1 MANLSTTLFGVT
13 MPSPF
18 ILASGPLSY
27 DATGLWEAY
36 RAGAG
41 GVVTKTLRL
50 EAAINPTPHM
60 VVPRSS
66 NLRATLF
73 NTEKWADLTWEHWVA
88 VELPALAG
96 HPGMLIASIGHTPAE
111 GEVIAGP
118 VAATGVVDAIE
129 CVAYTKATIV
139 DLVRRVREQ
148 APKMPILAKLTFNWG
163 DELYPAAEEV
173 LKAGADGFTAIDS
186 IGPTLQIDIETGE
199 PTIGGAGNKA
209 WMSGA
214 AIRPVAQAVVSE
226 LAVRYP
232 GVPIVGTG
240 GIIQAE
246 DAVEMTMVGASALGV
261 CTGPLLRGLEWFGRT
276 SEKLSSWLDS
286 HGYADLPSVR
296 GMALPK
302 LHAVEDTSR
311 LTFEFDPLLCTKCD
325 LCVVLCP
332 YDAREMGGGDKPKTP
347 TLTQILDEDRC
358 RYCGLCVE
366 VCKPGSLTYGNWPRE
381 PRAA

>member
-1 MANLSTTLFGVT
+1 MANLQTRLFGVE
-13 MPSPF
+13 MSSPF

-27 DATGLWEAY
+27 DANGLWEVY

-50 EAAINPTPHM
+50 EAAVNPTPHM

-73 NTEKWADLTWEHWVA
+73 NTEKWADLPWEQWVER
-88 VELPALAG
+88 ELPALAG
-96 HPGMLIASIGHTPAE
+96 HPGLLIASIGHTAAE
-111 GEVIAGP
+111 GEIIAGP

-129 CVAYTKATIV
+129 CVAYTRETIV
-139 DLVRRVREQ
+139 DLVRVVRER
-148 APKMPILAKLTFNWG
+148 APDIPILAKLTFNWG
-163 DELYPAAEEV
+163 DQLYPAAEGA
-173 LKAGADGFTAIDS
+173 LAAGATGFTAIDS

-199 PTIGGAGNKA
+199 PTIGGVGNKA

-214 AIRPVAQAVVSE
+214 AIRPVAQAVVAE
-226 LAVRYP
+226 LAVRFP

-246 DAVEMTMVGASALGV
+246 DAVEMTMVGASAMGV

-276 SEKLSSWLDS
+276 SGKLAAWLDG
-286 HGYADLPSVR
+286 HGYADLSALR
-296 GMALPK
+296 GKALPK
-302 LHAVEDTSR
+302 LHPVEDTRR
-311 LTFEFDPLLCTKCD
+311 LTFEFDPMLCTLCD

-332 YDAREMGGGDKPKTP
+332 YDAREMGGGDKPKSP
-347 TLTQILDEDRC
+347 TLIQILDEDRC

-366 VCKPGSLTYGNWPRE
+366 VCKPAALTYGNWPRR
-381 PRAA
+381 PG

>member
-1 MANLSTTLFGVT
+1 

-50 EAAINPTPHM
+50 ERAINPTPHM

-73 NTEKWADLTWEHWVA
+73 NTEKWADLPWEQWVA
-88 VELPALAG
+88 RELPAMRG
-96 HPGMLIASIGHTPAE
+96 HPGLLIASIGHTPAE
-111 GEVIAGP
+111 GAVIAGP
-118 VAATGVVDAIE
+118 VAATGIVDAIE
-129 CVAYTKATIV
+129 CVAYTKDTIV
-139 DLVRRVREQ
+139 GLVRAVRQ
-148 APKMPILAKLTFNWG
+148 QTDLPILAKLTFNWG
-163 DELYPAAEEV
+163 DDLYPAAEGA
-173 LKAGADGFTAIDS
+173 LKAGATGFTAIDS

-199 PTIGGAGNKA
+199 PTIGGVGSKA

-214 AIRPVAQAVVSE
+214 AIRPVAQAVVAE
-226 LAVRYP
+226 LAARFP
-232 GVPIVGTG
+232 GVFIVGTG
-240 GIIQAE
+240 GVIQAE

-261 CTGPLLRGLEWFGRT
+261 CTGPLLRGLEWFERT
-276 SEKLSSWLDS
+276 HKSLSAWLDG
-286 HGYADLPSVR
+286 HGYARLDDVR
-296 GMALPK
+296 GIALHH
-302 LHAVEDTSR
+302 LRAVEDTTP
-311 LTFEFDPLLCTKCD
+311 LTFAFEPLKCTKCD

-332 YDAREMGGGDKPKTP
+332 YDARLMEGEKPKSP
-347 TLTQILDEDRC
+347 DLKQILLEDRC

-366 VCKPGSLTYGNWPRE
+366 VCKPEALTYGNWPR
-381 PRAA
+381 

>member
-1 MANLSTTLFGVT
+1 MANLTTELFD
-13 MPSPF
+13 MKMSSPF

-41 GVVTKTLRL
+41 GVTTKTLRL
-50 EAAINPTPHM
+50 ERAINPTPHM

-73 NTEKWADLTWEHWVA
+73 NTEKWADLPWEQWVA
-88 VELPALAG
+88 QELPAMRG
-96 HPGMLIASIGHTPAE
+96 HPGLLIASIGHTPEE
-111 GEVIAGP
+111 GKVIAGP
-118 VAATGVVDAIE
+118 VAATGVVNAIE

-163 DELYPAAEEV
+163 DELYPAAEAA
-173 LKAGADGFTAIDS
+173 LKAGANGFTAIDS

-199 PTIGGAGNKA
+199 PTIGGVRNKA

-214 AIRPVAQAVVSE
+214 AIRPVAQAVVAE
-226 LAVRYP
+226 LATRFP

-246 DAVEMTMVGASALGV
+246 DAVEMTMVGASAMGV
-261 CTGPLLRGLEWFGRT
+261 CTAPLLRGLDWFGKT
-276 SEKLSSWLDS
+276 ADKLSAWLDA
-286 HGYADLPSVR
+286 HGYASLSDVR
-296 GMALPK
+296 GLALPR
-302 LHAVEDTSR
+302 LHPVEDTSR
-311 LTFEFDPLLCTKCD
+311 LTFDFNPMLCTKCD

-332 YDAREMGGGDKPKTP
+332 YDARQMGGGDKPKQP

-366 VCKPGSLTYGNWPRE
+366 VCKPGALTYGNWPR
-381 PRAA
+381 

>member
-1 MANLSTTLFGVT
+1 MANLRTSLFGLE
-13 MPSPF
+13 MPGPF

-60 VVPRSS
+60 VVPRSP

-73 NTEKWADLTWEHWVA
+73 NSEKWADLPWEQWVER
-88 VELPALAG
+88 ELPAMAG
-96 HPGMLIASIGHTPAE
+96 HPGLLIASIGHTPAE
-111 GEVIAGP
+111 GEAIAGP
-118 VAATGVVDAIE
+118 VAETGVVDAIE
-129 CVAYTKATIV
+129 CVAYTQATIV
-139 DLVRRVREQ
+139 DLVRRVHEQ
-148 APKMPILAKLTFNWG
+148 APKTPILAKLTFNWG
-163 DELYPAAEEV
+163 DDLYMVAEEV
-173 LKAGADGFTAIDS
+173 LKAGANGFTAIDS

-214 AIRPVAQAVVSE
+214 AIRPMAQAIVSE

-232 GVPIVGTG
+232 GVPVVGTG

-261 CTGPLLRGLEWFGRT
+261 CTGPLLRGLEWFERT
-276 SEKLSSWLDS
+276 SEKLSAWLDGHAYPDLAAIRGKVLPRLHAAEVTSWL
-286 HGYADLPSVR
+286 
-296 GMALPK
+296 
-302 LHAVEDTSR
+302 
-311 LTFEFDPLLCTKCD
+311 TFAFDPLKCTKCD

-332 YDAREMGGGDKPKTP
+332 YDARQMGGGDRPKSA

-366 VCKPGSLTYGNWPRE
+366 VCKPGSLTYGNWPR
-381 PRAA
+381 

>member
-1 MANLSTTLFGVT
+1 MADLTTTLFGVS

-18 ILASGPLSY
+18 VLASGPLSY

-41 GVVTKTLRL
+41 GVTTKTLRL
-50 EAAINPTPHM
+50 ERAINPTPHM

-73 NTEKWADLTWEHWVA
+73 NTEKWADLPWEQWVA
-88 VELPALAG
+88 QELPAMRG
-96 HPGMLIASIGHTPAE
+96 HPGLLIASIGHTAAE

-118 VAATGVVDAIE
+118 VAATGTVDAIE
-129 CVAYTKATIV
+129 CVAYTKDTIV
-139 DLVRRVREQ
+139 ELVRAVRRHTDL
-148 APKMPILAKLTFNWG
+148 PILAKLTFNWG
-163 DELYPAAEEV
+163 DELYRAA
-173 LKAGADGFTAIDS
+173 AGALAAGANGFTAIDS

-214 AIRPVAQAVVSE
+214 AIRPVAQAVVAE
-226 LAVRYP
+226 LATRFP

-261 CTGPLLRGLEWFGRT
+261 CTAALLRGLEWFGKT
-276 SEKLSSWLDS
+276 AEKLSAWLDA
-286 HGYADLPSVR
+286 HGYAGLDAVR
-296 GMALPK
+296 GLALPR
-302 LHAVEDTSR
+302 LHTVEDTGR
-311 LTFEFDPLLCTKCD
+311 LTFNFNPMLCTKCD

-332 YDAREMGGGDKPKTP
+332 YDARQMEGEKPKSP
-347 TLTQILDEDRC
+347 DLKQILYEDRC

-366 VCKPGSLTYGNWPRE
+366 VCKPGALTYGNWPR
-381 PRAA
+381 

>member
-1 MANLSTTLFGVT
+1 MANLQTTLFGVE
-13 MPSPF
+13 MPAPW

-36 RAGAG
+36 KAGAG

-73 NTEKWADLTWEHWVA
+73 NTEKWADLPWEQWVER
-88 VELPALAG
+88 ELPALAG

-111 GEVIAGP
+111 GAVIAGP
-118 VAATGVVDAIE
+118 VAATGVVNAIE

-139 DLVRRVREQ
+139 DLVKEVRQ
-148 APKMPILAKLTFNWG
+148 AAPNMPILAKLTFNWG
-163 DELYPAAEEV
+163 DELYPAAEAA
-173 LKAGADGFTAIDS
+173 LAAGATGFTAIDS

-226 LAVRYP
+226 LAVRFP

-261 CTGPLLRGLEWFGRT
+261 CTGPLLRGLEWFNRT
-276 SEKLSSWLDS
+276 SEKLSAWLDS
-286 HGYADLPSVR
+286 HGYARLSDAW
-296 GMALPK
+296 GKALPK
-302 LHAVEDTSR
+302 LHPVEVTG
-311 LTFEFDPLLCTKCD
+311 PLAFNFNPMLCTKCD

-366 VCKPGSLTYGNWPRE
+366 VCKPAALTYGNWPR
-381 PRAA
+381 

>member
-1 MANLSTTLFGVT
+1 MAVLTTRLFAVE

-41 GVVTKTLRL
+41 GVTTKTLRL
-50 EAAINPTPHM
+50 ERAVNPTPHM

-73 NTEKWADLTWEHWVA
+73 NTEKWADLPWEQWVER
-88 VELPALAG
+88 ELPAMQG
-96 HPGMLIASIGHTPAE
+96 HPGLLIASIGHTPAE
-111 GEVIAGP
+111 GEIIAGP

-139 DLVRRVREQ
+139 GLVRAVRERTDL
-148 APKMPILAKLTFNWG
+148 PILAKLTFNWG
-163 DELYPAAEEV
+163 DDLYPAAEAA
-173 LKAGADGFTAIDS
+173 LQAGANGFTAIDS
-186 IGPTLQIDIETGE
+186 IGPTLQIDIETGG

-214 AIRPVAQAVVSE
+214 AIRPVAQAVVAE
-226 LAVRYP
+226 LAVRF
-232 GVPIVGTG
+232 GASIVGTG
-240 GIIQAE
+240 GLIQAE
-246 DAVEMTMVGASALGV
+246 DAVEMTMVGATALGV

-276 SEKLSSWLDS
+276 HEKLVAWLNV
-286 HGYADLPSVR
+286 HGYASLADVR
-296 GMALPK
+296 GIALK
-302 LHAVEDTSR
+302 RLHAVDDTAP
-311 LTFEFDPLLCTKCD
+311 LTFDFEPLKCTKCD

-332 YDAREMGGGDKPKTP
+332 YDAREMEGDKPKTSD
-347 TLTQILDEDRC
+347 LKQILLEDRC

-366 VCKPGSLTYGNWPRE
+366 VCKPGALTYGNWPR
-381 PRAA
+381 